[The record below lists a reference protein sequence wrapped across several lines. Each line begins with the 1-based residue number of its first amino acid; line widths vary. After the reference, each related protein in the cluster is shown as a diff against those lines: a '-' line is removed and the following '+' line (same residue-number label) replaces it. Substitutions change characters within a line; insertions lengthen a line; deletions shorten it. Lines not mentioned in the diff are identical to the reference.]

1 MKNNSGFTLIET
13 IAVIIILGIVLTI
26 AVPTITNVVK
36 KTNEKRMIEDAELF
50 ISIVKEKVESDTT
63 GTTETKYLLNEI
75 NSSTIKESPFG
86 GKYDSGASYVKVN
99 VSGYTVCLTDN
110 IYKASGTNSS
120 IEVEEGSC
128 TDE

>member
-36 KTNEKRMIEDAELF
+36 RTNEKRMIEDAKLF
-50 ISIVKEKVESDTT
+50 ISIVKEKVESDTMSSDK
-63 GTTETKYLLNEI
+63 TKYSLEDI

-86 GKYDSGASYVKVN
+86 GEYVSDASYVKVN
-99 VSGYTVCLTDN
+99 NSNYIVCLTDET
-110 IYKASGTNSS
+110 YKASGTSSS
-120 IEVEEGSC
+120 IKVEIGDCSE
-128 TDE
+128 

>member
-36 KTNEKRMIEDAELF
+36 RTNEKRMIEDAELF
-50 ISIVKEKVESDTT
+50 ISIVKEKVESDTM
-63 GTTETKYLLNEI
+63 GDIKEKYYLNDI

-86 GKYDSGASYVKVN
+86 GEYNSGASYVKVN
-99 VSGYTVCLTDN
+99 DSDYTVCLTDGTYN
-110 IYKASGTNSS
+110 ASGTNSS
-120 IEVEEGSC
+120 IKVEKGGCANE
-128 TDE
+128 